1 MRWAAILFATAVSA
15 AAQCNYAF
23 SPPEISVGPAAFS
36 HTITVF
42 ASPGCGWAAQS
53 QNPDWI
59 QIILGGAGVGN
70 GQFVVRLTENI
81 SPDIR
86 VGRITMPGATLLISQ
101 TGASC
106 NYQLSPPT
114 MRVTKNKGVSTFF
127 ITSRCSWTA
136 QSQTPWIKLSGLSS
150 TGITTGTGN
159 GAIVFEYEENTGPEP
174 RGGSVT
180 ISNGTVFRLTQDG
193 TNCEVTLPSPFLNIQ
208 PQGGTFSVDVSSG
221 CIWNATPNVSWIRF
235 TNGNSPIYFAGTGN
249 QRITFSVTAN
259 PNASQRTGTITIG
272 QKVFSIVQGGG
283 VCTFAVAPAFTRLPA
298 DGGIAT
304 FRVNTP
310 DGCNWTAIPNFS
322 WISALPG
329 SGAGPGTVAVSVTP
343 NDTGGERSGVITVGG
358 TTYGI
363 VQTADPLPV
372 ITQVVN
378 SGSLEPVPVSP
389 GQIVWV
395 RGVRLG
401 LLQDKQGGAD
411 DGSSFYRTEL
421 DGVRVLFDGVAAPIL
436 AAGPNLIRAVA
447 PYALA
452 GKARTDVQVDYLGQV
467 SNLITLPVA
476 AVSPGILTLNETG
489 FGPALA
495 RTPDY
500 NFSDVN
506 NPLVQGSEAILYI
519 TGEGQTS
526 PEGEDGKV
534 IGSDLKKPLLPVR
547 VLLNEQPLEVTYAG
561 SAPGQISGLMQIN
574 VKIPFDAAI
583 GEAVPLKV
591 YVGETQA
598 QSNVT
603 VSVRRPS
610 IN

>member
-42 ASPGCGWAAQS
+42 ASPNCGWSAQS

-59 QIILGGAGVGN
+59 QIILGGTGVGN

-81 SPDIR
+81 SPEIR
-86 VGRITMPGATLLISQ
+86 VGRVTMPGATLLITQ
-101 TGASC
+101 TGANCS
-106 NYQLSPPT
+106 YQLTPSA
-114 MRVTKNKGVSTFF
+114 MRVSKNKGVSTFF

-136 QSQTPWIKLSGLSS
+136 RSDTSWIQLSGLSS
-150 TGITTGTGN
+150 TGITTGNGN
-159 GAIVFEYEENTGPEP
+159 GAIVFEYDENTGPEP
-174 RGGSVT
+174 RGGT
-180 ISNGTVFRLTQDG
+180 ITLSNGTVFRLTQDG
-193 TNCEVTLPSPFLNIQ
+193 TNCDVSLPSPFLNIQ
-208 PQGGTFSVDVSSG
+208 PQGGTFSVDVSSS

-235 TNGNSPIYFAGTGN
+235 TNGNSPIFFSGTGN

-259 PNASQRTGTITIG
+259 PNSSQRTGTITIG
-272 QKVFSIVQGGG
+272 QKTFSIVQGGG
-283 VCTFAVAPAFTRLPA
+283 VCTFAVAPGFGRLPA
-298 DGGIAT
+298 DGGLTT
-304 FRVNTP
+304 FNVNTP
-310 DGCNWTAIPNFS
+310 DGCTWTALPNFS
-322 WISALPG
+322 WISVLPG
-329 SGAGPGTVAVSVTP
+329 SGTGPGTVSVTVLP
-343 NDTGGERSGVITVGG
+343 NDTGGERSGVVTVGG
-358 TTYGI
+358 TTYGV
-363 VQTADPLPV
+363 VQSADPLPV

-389 GQIVWV
+389 GQIVWI

-401 LLQDKQGGAD
+401 LSEDKNGGAD
-411 DGSSFYRTEL
+411 DGSSFFRTEIA
-421 DGVRVLFDGVAAPIL
+421 GVRVLFDGVPAPML
-436 AAGPNLIRAVA
+436 VAGPNLIRAVA

-452 GKARTDVQVDYLGQV
+452 GKVRTEVHVEYQGQS
-467 SNLITLPVA
+467 SNTVTLPVA

-500 NFSDVN
+500 KFSDVN
-506 NPLVQGSEAILYI
+506 NPLVSGSEAILYI
-519 TGEGQTS
+519 TGEGQTA

-547 VLLNEQPLEVTYAG
+547 VYLNEQPLEVTYAG
-561 SAPGQISGLMQIN
+561 SAPGQVSGLMQIN

-583 GEAVPLKV
+583 GDAVPLKV
-591 YVGETQA
+591 FVGETAAQA
-598 QSNVT
+598 NVT
-603 VSVRRPS
+603 VSVRRP
-610 IN
+610 